1 MGTADAQ
8 VKLTG
13 MAWGDETEDSAHAG
27 RGGGGGGLEARS
39 YGRDVL
45 FLKQV
50 KHLSRLFSKSA

>member
-27 RGGGGGGLEARS
+27 RGGGGAGPGGPILRP
-39 YGRDVL
+39 
-45 FLKQV
+45 
-50 KHLSRLFSKSA
+50 